1 MSGRQVGRLGEGLG
15 IGDDRS
21 RVSARHRARQH
32 ASCAETQGIRVVWTR
47 GLIGSGLDWAR
58 LRMGEREEGRIR
70 GRAVLASVLLASDRV
85 ARQLGTM
92 LGDAS
97 WATVSLCD
105 GGAASLTGWTQT
117 EGCRWDL

>member
-1 MSGRQVGRLGEGLG
+1 MVICQVGWLGEGLG

-32 ASCAETQGIRVVWTR
+32 ASCAETQGIPVVWTR
-47 GLIGSGLDWAR
+47 GLIGSGLAWSR

-70 GRAVLASVLLASDRV
+70 GRAVLVSVLLASDRV

-97 WATVSLCD
+97 WAMASLGD
-105 GGAASLTGWTQT
+105 GGATSLTQAVGRD
-117 EGCRWDL
+117 GCRWDL